1 MKNSDEEDDGAYDAA
16 VGHTASTAADH
27 DGGETFDISAWAAE
41 VADEDID
48 PEVLEEL
55 VDLEVIREEQGE
67 VTDEILRRHVASV
80 KQLYQMFGYYHSG
93 EDSKF

>member
-1 MKNSDEEDDGAYDAA
+1 MKEMTDDDASDSAI
-16 VGHTASTAADH
+16 GHAASTAADH
-27 DGGETFDISAWAAE
+27 DEGETFDISAWASEA
-41 VADEDID
+41 ADENID

-55 VDLEVIREEQGE
+55 LDLDAIREEHGE

-80 KQLYQMFGYYHSG
+80 KQLYQMFGHHHSE